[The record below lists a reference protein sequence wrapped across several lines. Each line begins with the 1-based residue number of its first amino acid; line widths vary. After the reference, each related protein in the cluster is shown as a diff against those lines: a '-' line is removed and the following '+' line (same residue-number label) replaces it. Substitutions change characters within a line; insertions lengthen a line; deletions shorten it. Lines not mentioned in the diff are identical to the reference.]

1 MECRNLLVFVNQP
14 SNLAQAGHFG
24 HGLVQKWYTSVCV
37 LHIIIEEHCKCIYI
51 YLGVAYAWPN
61 HGKPTSMLFSDA

>member
-37 LHIIIEEHCKCIYI
+37 CYTL
-51 YLGVAYAWPN
+51 LLRVAYAWPN
-61 HGKPTSMLFSDA
+61 HGNPTSMLFSDA